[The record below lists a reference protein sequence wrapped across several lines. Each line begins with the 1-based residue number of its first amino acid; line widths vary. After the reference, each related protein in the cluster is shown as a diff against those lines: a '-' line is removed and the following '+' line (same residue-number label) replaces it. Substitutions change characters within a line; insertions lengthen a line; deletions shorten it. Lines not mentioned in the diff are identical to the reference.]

1 MQDKYIFA
9 LDTGTR
15 SVVGV
20 VMQETIKGLEII
32 AAEQLEHPSRAMI
45 DGQIHD
51 IEKVAKAIKLVKEKL
66 EAKIG
71 QKLAR
76 VAVAAA
82 GRALKTVRLRS
93 ESDSAEFKEIQQDDI
108 LRLELQAVQEAQIR
122 LVEGDSREVN
132 WEESAEDLY
141 NYHCVG
147 YSVVFYELDGFK
159 IGNLQGQKGK
169 QMAVEVIA
177 TFLPRVVVDSL
188 FAALH
193 RADLEMT
200 SLTLEPIAA
209 SAVVVPPSMRQL
221 NIALVDVGA
230 GTSDIAITD
239 VGSIVGFG
247 MVPMAGDEI
256 TERISQHYL
265 LDFNQAESI
274 KRSVRINE
282 EITFCDVLGMEHRI
296 SKSELLDAI
305 SETVD
310 TLAKQISEKILEL
323 NGRTPQAVMCIGGG
337 SLTPMLQDKLAENMG
352 LAKQRVAVRGRE
364 AISEVYGAQEMVGP
378 EAVTPIG
385 IAVTAYEHKGLGFAR
400 VTVNNLQVRLF
411 EINKSTVADAL
422 LGAGINLRRT
432 RPRLGLAQTVAVNG
446 ELKIIKGGRGQAAV
460 IKLNGT
466 ETTIDTPVKH
476 DDIIEFVPA
485 EDGADAQGFIYDVVP
500 QMMPFVVY
508 VNRKPLTVNHVIT
521 MNGERADY
529 NDEII
534 DNATITYH
542 RPQNVLEILDL
553 AGIAEPQIPIIY
565 VNERIVDM
573 MTEIADGDEIIVE
586 NMVNAEQNGLDPHDL
601 AGQEAAVTEF
611 FKMAEVEPEQNENTG
626 SQANVSMPVVGN
638 FTVVHVNQERV
649 EIPRENIILTDILT
663 RISFP
668 LVPPRAG
675 TRLLIQVNGVPAEFT
690 TPLKWGDNVLLEWV

>member
-1 MQDKYIFA
+1 LQDKYIFA

-71 QKLAR
+71 QKLTR

-485 EDGADAQGFIYDVVP
+485 EDGADAQGFICDVVP

-542 RPQNVLEILDL
+542 RPQNVVEILDL

>member
-71 QKLAR
+71 QKLTR

-485 EDGADAQGFIYDVVP
+485 EDGADAQGFICDVVP

-542 RPQNVLEILDL
+542 RPQNVVEILDL

>member
-1 MQDKYIFA
+1 
-9 LDTGTR
+9 
-15 SVVGV
+15 
-20 VMQETIKGLEII
+20 MQETIKGLEII

-71 QKLAR
+71 QKLTR

-485 EDGADAQGFIYDVVP
+485 EDGADAQGFICDVVP

-542 RPQNVLEILDL
+542 RPQNVVEILDL

>member
-71 QKLAR
+71 QKLTR

-122 LVEGDSREVN
+122 LVEGDSREVS

-169 QMAVEVIA
+169 QMAIEVIA

-239 VGSIVGFG
+239 AGSIVGFG

-282 EITFCDVLGMEHRI
+282 EITFCDVLGVEHRI
-296 SKSELLDAI
+296 PKSELLDAI

-310 TLAKQISEKILEL
+310 TLAKQINEKILEL

-485 EDGADAQGFIYDVVP
+485 EDGADARGFIYDVVP
-500 QMMPFVVY
+500 QMMPFVVH

-521 MNGERADY
+521 MNGDRADY

-542 RPQNVLEILDL
+542 RPQNVIEILDL

-586 NMVNAEQNGLDPHDL
+586 NIANAEQNGLDLHDL

-611 FKMAEVEPEQNENTG
+611 SKMAEVEPEQDENTG